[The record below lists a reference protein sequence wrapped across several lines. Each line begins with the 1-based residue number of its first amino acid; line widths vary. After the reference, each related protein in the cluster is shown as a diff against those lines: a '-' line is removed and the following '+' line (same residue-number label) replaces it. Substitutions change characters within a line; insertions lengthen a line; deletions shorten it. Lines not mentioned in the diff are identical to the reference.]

1 MSDTTTVGAGLR
13 FQRQGETL
21 IATILE
27 EKLRDAPVINR
38 LRDEFLMEFEAKPAK
53 WIVVDFQQVTFVGSV
68 AFMALLAMRRAPGV
82 ERVRLCNLDPKI
94 KGVFE
99 VCKLIPTPQR
109 TDAPFEVAETLDAA
123 VGDGS

>member
-1 MSDTTTVGAGLR
+1 MSDSTSLGATLQ

-21 IATILE
+21 IAKILE
-27 EKLRDAPVINR
+27 ETLRDATVVNR
-38 LRDEFLMEFEAKPAK
+38 LREEFLAELDSLPAK
-53 WIVVDFQQVTFVGSV
+53 WVVVDFAQVTFVGSV

-109 TDAPFEVAETLDAA
+109 TDAPFEVSANLAEA
-123 VGDGS
+123 VG